1 MCATI
6 GYPKS
11 ERALAESVARRDR
24 RGARVRDHG
33 RVPPTELQRLT
44 AAFVVSVRRAAIGP
58 RARRHVKRLTGLEGS
73 GLELLVLMS
82 INGHDLVPLGQV
94 AGDLRVGAP
103 MLSRA
108 CRQLEGRGELIR
120 LADPRDRRRTLIGL
134 SEHAAAALA
143 RWNHEWPLRYAEP
156 VLGWNEA
163 DCDALAR
170 WFAAVNLDLW
180 DRSVEPHDRYAW
192 RPLDRAEFATPGMI
206 RFANVV
212 RDLVTQVGRFD
223 EVHRIVRGLGVD
235 LPEPAFFALMDLA
248 EQPAGVSGGEGVR
261 VSELARAQAVDPALA
276 RRTLA
281 PLAAD
286 GLVEQRQ
293 GRDAVARVTLSPRGA
308 DLVQLVLAE
317 LASGLPQ
324 EPLIAPPAGL
334 ATLLARYL
342 DVVLRDDPH
351 DADGTIPPL
360 LLDGRQRTA
369 LP

>member
-1 MCATI
+1 MAI
-6 GYPKS
+6 
-11 ERALAESVARRDR
+11 
-24 RGARVRDHG
+24 VRDHG

-58 RARRHVKRLTGLEGS
+58 RARSHVKRLTGLEGS
-73 GLELLVLMS
+73 GLELMVLMS
-82 INGHDLVPLGQV
+82 INDHDLVPLGQV

-134 SEHAAAALA
+134 SDAAAAALA

-156 VLGWNEA
+156 VLGWSEP
-163 DCDALAR
+163 DRDALAR

-180 DRSVEPHDRYAW
+180 GRSVEPHDRYAW
-192 RPLDRAEFATPGMI
+192 RPLDRAEFTTPGMI

-248 EQPAGVSGGEGVR
+248 EQPAGVAGGEGVR

-293 GRDAVARVTLSPRGA
+293 GKDAVGRVALSPRGA

-324 EPLIAPPAGL
+324 QPLLAPPAGL
-334 ATLLARYL
+334 TTLLARYL
-342 DVVLRDDPH
+342 SVVLRDDPH

-360 LLDGRQRTA
+360 LLDGRERTA